1 MPAPF
6 QWGALSGATT
16 LLSSEL
22 NSLANSSANALSAAG
37 TAVAA
42 TGHLYGF
49 VEFVAGANYTPTAN
63 GFIELWLL
71 QSIDGT
77 NFEDGTA
84 TVAPARVADV
94 IIPVRAGTTITPRA
108 NAGLPPIVLPPGS
121 FKPIARNQTGAALPA
136 SGNLIRIAFADVQ
149 S

>member
-6 QWGALSGATT
+6 QWGALSSTTT

-37 TAVAA
+37 AVVAA
-42 TGHLYGF
+42 TSHLYGF
-49 VEFVAGANYTPTAN
+49 VEFMAGGTYTPTAN

-77 NFEDGTA
+77 NFEDGSA

-121 FKPIARNQTGAALPA
+121 YKPIVRNQTGAALPA
-136 SGNLIRIAFADVQ
+136 SGNLIRIAYADVQ

>member
-22 NSLANSSANALSAAG
+22 NSLANSSAGTLSATGAV
-37 TAVAA
+37 VAA

-49 VEFVAGANYTPTAN
+49 VEFMAGASYTPTAN

-71 QSIDGT
+71 QSIDGS
-77 NFEDGTA
+77 NFEDGSA
-84 TVAPARVADV
+84 TVAPARVADA
-94 IIPVRAGTTITPRA
+94 IIPVRAGSSIAPRA
-108 NAGLPPIVLPPGS
+108 NAGLPPLVLPPGS
-121 FKPIARNQTGAALPA
+121 YKPIARNQTGAALPSA
-136 SGNLIRIAFADVQ
+136 GNLIRIAFADVQ